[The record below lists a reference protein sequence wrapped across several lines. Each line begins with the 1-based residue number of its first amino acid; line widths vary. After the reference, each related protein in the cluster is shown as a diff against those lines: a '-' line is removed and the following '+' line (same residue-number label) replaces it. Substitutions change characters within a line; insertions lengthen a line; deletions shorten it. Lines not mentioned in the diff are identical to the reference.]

1 MATLKQNQQLKL
13 LQKIS
18 PQQIQFI
25 KLLQVPT
32 VSLEQRIKEEVE
44 INPAL
49 DEGSG
54 MGAYS
59 DDDNDRGR
67 EERGTDDK
75 GADNDLQKSL
85 NDVYENTN
93 RELNI
98 EEYLA
103 NDAYDY
109 RTQLPTKI
117 ADEDDDYEA
126 PIIQTMSM
134 YDMLMEQFSLLD
146 LTDTERILGEN
157 IIGNIDEDGY
167 LRRQLKGIVSDLAFR
182 QGVSTT
188 LQQAEYVLS
197 QIQEL
202 DPPGIAA
209 RDLPE
214 CLILQL
220 KRKNESK
227 NNFIAI
233 EIISKYFEDFSK
245 KHFSKIRSKMGISET
260 AMRDSYELIKKLNPK
275 PGESQASG
283 KHEYIVPDFLLS
295 IEGNEIFIKLNS
307 RNAPDLKVSRSYIK
321 MYQDYKVMEKAAKD
335 DKVKETL
342 DFIKQKID
350 SAQWFIDAIKQRQY
364 TLLYTMQSIAAK
376 QKEFFL
382 SDGEERKLRPM
393 ILKDIADEINMDI
406 STVSR
411 VANSKYVQTDFGIYP
426 LKYFF
431 TEGIETNEGLT
442 VSNRE
447 VKATLE
453 DIILNEDK
461 QDPLSDDAITEML
474 NEKGYNIAR
483 RTVAKYREQLNIP
496 VARLRKE
503 V

>member
-1 MATLKQNQQLKL
+1 MATLKQNQQLKI

-32 VSLEQRIKEEVE
+32 VSLEQRIKEEIEV
-44 INPAL
+44 NPAL
-49 DEGSG
+49 EEGNGNLFGDDAPKGKDEEYGN
-54 MGAYS
+54 
-59 DDDNDRGR
+59 DN
-67 EERGTDDK
+67 ETSKAVTENYEAADK
-75 GADNDLQKSL
+75 
-85 NDVYENTN
+85 
-93 RELNI
+93 ELNI
-98 EEYLA
+98 DEYLA
-103 NDAYDY
+103 GDAYDY
-109 RTQLPTKI
+109 RTQLPNKI
-117 ADEDDDYEA
+117 ADDDDDYEA
-126 PIIQTMSM
+126 PIVQMMSM
-134 YDMLMEQFSLLD
+134 YDMMSEQLVLYN
-146 LTDTERILGEN
+146 LTDTEKIVGEQ

-167 LRRQLKGIVSDLAFR
+167 LRRPLKAIVTDLAFR
-182 QGVSTT
+182 QGISIT
-188 LQQAEYVLS
+188 LAEAEVILTK
-197 QIQEL
+197 IQEM

-220 KRKNESK
+220 RRKPQTRHIEL
-227 NNFIAI
+227 AI
-233 EIISKYFEDFSK
+233 EILTKHFEDFSK
-245 KHFSKIRSKMGISET
+245 KHFSKIRSRLNISESVMKDVYACIT
-260 AMRDSYELIKKLNPK
+260 KLNPK
-275 PGESQASG
+275 PGESQSII
-283 KHEYIVPDFLLS
+283 KHEYIVPDFILS
-295 IEGNEIFIKLNS
+295 VEAGEIYIKLNS
-307 RNAPDLKVSRSYIK
+307 RNAPDLKVSRSYLK
-321 MYQDYKVMEKAAKD
+321 MYQDYKTIEKSSKEEKLAKD
-335 DKVKETL
+335 EKLKETL

-350 SAQWFIDAIKQRQY
+350 SAQWFIDALKQRQF

-382 SDGEERKLRPM
+382 ADGDERKLRPM
-393 ILKDIADEINMDI
+393 ILKDIADEISMDI

-431 TEGIETNEGLT
+431 TEGIETSEGI

-447 VKATLE
+447 VKAALE
-453 DIILNEDK
+453 EIIGAEEK

-474 NEKGYNIAR
+474 NKKGYNIAR